1 MSSKSIKSSAPR
13 YAAREELASSLIHG
27 LGIVLSIVGLAALA
41 IVAHRS
47 GSLWNLVSV
56 CIYGASLVL
65 LYSASTL
72 YHAVPHPNA
81 KRVLRMFDHVGI
93 FLLIAGTYTPFALI
107 ALRGAWGWSLFGVV
121 WTLAVIGIVLELR
134 QIRRRGWLVALY
146 VGMGW
151 VGVAA
156 IGPLLASLSSTG
168 LLLMLGGGVSYT
180 LGVPFYL
187 WHRLPYNHAIWHV
200 FVLGGSV
207 LHFFAVLFYVLPS
220 TP

>member
-1 MSSKSIKSSAPR
+1 M
-13 YAAREELASSLIHG
+13 
-27 LGIVLSIVGLAALA
+27 
-41 IVAHRS
+41 
-47 GSLWNLVSV
+47 
-56 CIYGASLVL
+56 

-72 YHAVPHPNA
+72 YHAVPHPKA
-81 KRVLRMFDHVGI
+81 KRVLRMLDHIGI
-93 FLLIAGTYTPFALI
+93 FLLIAGTYTPFTLI

-121 WTLAVIGIVLELR
+121 WTLAAIGIVLELR

-156 IGPLLASLSSTG
+156 VGPLLASLSSTG
-168 LLLMLGGGVSYT
+168 LWLLLGGGVSYT

-187 WHRLPYNHAIWHV
+187 WHRLPYNHAIWHL

-220 TP
+220 TV

>member
-1 MSSKSIKSSAPR
+1 MSSTSIESSAPR

-27 LGIVLSIVGLAALA
+27 IGIVLSIAGLAALA
-41 IVAHRS
+41 VVAHRS

-56 CIYGASLVL
+56 CIYGASLIL

-72 YHAVPHPNA
+72 YHAIPHPNA
-81 KRVLRMFDHVGI
+81 KRVLRMLDHISI
-93 FLLIAGTYTPFALI
+93 FLLIAGTYTPFTLI
-107 ALRGAWGWSLFGVV
+107 ALRGAWGWTLFGIV

-134 QIRRRGWLVALY
+134 QIRQRGWLVALY

-151 VGVAA
+151 VAVAA
-156 IGPLLASLSSTG
+156 IGPLLASLSSAG

-207 LHFFAVLFYVLPS
+207 LHFFAVMFYVLPS
-220 TP
+220 TG

>member
-1 MSSKSIKSSAPR
+1 MTSTSSAAPR
-13 YAAREELASSLIHG
+13 YASREEFASSLTHG
-27 LGIVLSIVGLAALA
+27 LGVLLSIAGLAALA
-41 IVAHRS
+41 SVAARS
-47 GSLWNLVSV
+47 GNGWHLVSA

-72 YHAVPHPNA
+72 YHAVAHPDA
-81 KRVLRMFDHVGI
+81 KRVLRVLDHVGI
-93 FLLIAGTYTPFALI
+93 FLLIAGTYTPFTLI

-121 WTLAVIGIVLELR
+121 WTLAAIGIGLELR
-134 QIRRRGWLVALY
+134 QVRRRGWLVALY

-156 IGPLLASLSSTG
+156 IGPLMASLSSTG
-168 LLLMLGGGVSYT
+168 LWLLFGGGISYT

-187 WHRLPYNHAIWHV
+187 WRSLPYNHAIWHL

-207 LHFFAVLFYVLPS
+207 LHFWAVLYHVLPQS
-220 TP
+220 AA